1 MNYFLSDKFKTRAE
15 ALIAKYKVPG
25 LTIAITHN
33 ERIESLAFGLAT
45 LEPPVP
51 CTTDTLFDIAS
62 ASKSMT
68 AASVALLV
76 EDQRFPEVRYDA
88 IMSELLPGDFV
99 MPTEALTAQ
108 VSLDDILSHR
118 TGMPTYVESLAITE
132 FNFPKVRNPS
142 QS

>member
-1 MNYFLSDKFKTRAE
+1 MDYFLSDKFKARAE

-25 LTIAITHN
+25 LTVAITHN

-45 LEPPVP
+45 LEPPVL

-68 AASVALLV
+68 AASVALLI
-76 EDQRFPEVRYDA
+76 EDKRFPEVQYDA

-99 MPTEALTAQ
+99 MPTEALTTQ
-108 VSLDDILSHR
+108 VNVDDILSHR
-118 TGMPTYVESLAITE
+118 TGMPTYVESLAVTE
-132 FNFPKVRNPS
+132 FDFTKARNFS
-142 QS
+142 QP